1 MLFVIQM
8 SDNNQK
14 RVQVSFTEEQWELI
28 ENFKGNLG
36 KTDADAVRNIVLAWL
51 SEKSFISSTV
61 KDQMDLGDDDE

>member
-1 MLFVIQM
+1 MVQM
-8 SDNNQK
+8 NDNNQK

-28 ENFKGNLG
+28 ENFKGNFG

-61 KDQMDLGDDDE
+61 KDQMKLGGNDE